1 MGKSVTRWET
11 GSISF
16 GYCRSLVRI
25 QLPRPHNNQAFLE
38 FLDLS
43 IFPDSC
49 IGKTMGRSQ
58 KFIFTA
64 GARGTFMVDVIAGI
78 PLNRRLLKS
87 SVQLTSGHCARS
99 DFQRVETTI
108 E

>member
-1 MGKSVTRWET
+1 
-11 GSISF
+11 
-16 GYCRSLVRI
+16 
-25 QLPRPHNNQAFLE
+25 
-38 FLDLS
+38 
-43 IFPDSC
+43 
-49 IGKTMGRSQ
+49 MGRSQ

>member
-1 MGKSVTRWET
+1 MWL
-11 GSISF
+11 ISF

-49 IGKTMGRSQ
+49 IGKTVGRSQ
-58 KFIFTA
+58 KFIFRA

-108 E
+108 D